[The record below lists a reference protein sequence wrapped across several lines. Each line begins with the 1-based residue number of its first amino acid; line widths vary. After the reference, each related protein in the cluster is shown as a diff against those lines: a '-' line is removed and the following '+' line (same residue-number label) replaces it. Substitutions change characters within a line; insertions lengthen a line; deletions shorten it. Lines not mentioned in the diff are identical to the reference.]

1 MLHYFLIAACGTIP
15 AIVVRMKKPK
25 SILLWG
31 AAAAV
36 MLAAVCCPS
45 PSPGQA
51 PGDEQ
56 AIAQL
61 VAEIAA
67 QQAKMVANQQ
77 AMEKKLAEV
86 EESVRVARLWSARG
100 GGSSRK

>member
-1 MLHYFLIAACGTIP
+1 M
-15 AIVVRMKKPK
+15 
-25 SILLWG
+25 
-31 AAAAV
+31 AAAV
-36 MLAAVCCPS
+36 ILATVCCPS
-45 PSPGQA
+45 PSSGQA

-77 AMEKKLAEV
+77 VMDKKLAEV

-100 GGSSRK
+100 GGSPRK

>member
-1 MLHYFLIAACGTIP
+1 MN
-15 AIVVRMKKPK
+15 KPK
-25 SILLWG
+25 SILLCG
-31 AAAAV
+31 AAAAGV
-36 MLAAVCCPS
+36 LGAVCWPS
-45 PSPGQA
+45 SSSGQA

-67 QQAKMVANQQ
+67 QQAKIVGNQDS
-77 AMEKKLAEV
+77 MEKKLAVV

-100 GGSSRK
+100 GGGTRK

>member
-1 MLHYFLIAACGTIP
+1 MN
-15 AIVVRMKKPK
+15 KPK

-31 AAAAV
+31 SAAAII
-36 MLAAVCCPS
+36 LAGVCCPT
-45 PSPGQA
+45 PSSGQA

-77 AMEKKLAEV
+77 VMDKKLAEV

>member
-1 MLHYFLIAACGTIP
+1 MN
-15 AIVVRMKKPK
+15 KPK

-31 AAAAV
+31 AAAAAV
-36 MLAAVCCPS
+36 LGAVCCPS
-45 PSPGQA
+45 PSSGQA

-61 VAEIAA
+61 VAELAT
-67 QQAKMVANQQ
+67 QQATLVANQE
-77 AMEKKLAEV
+77 ALDKKLAVV
-86 EESVRVARLWSARG
+86 EESVRVARLWAARG